1 MRSPSVND
9 YFSSRAAGIW
19 KELAAWATAAAIV
32 GASPAIYAAPQPA
45 FYAGSP
51 AVLSE
56 GYSTSSATTYNS
68 GNSTNL
74 DDVLREVSVA
84 KRLLQTFGGD
94 FLPEFDSYLSTLEA
108 VLATDINSVS
118 SATRLGSG
126 LRAARVR
133 FEEEASSVKV
143 WARLVSCIDQKPV
156 SGRRLPRRFVKVRVR
171 QDEAPFGD
179 ERSNI
184 WAHKAARDFAN
195 VDADPSPRAT

>member
-1 MRSPSVND
+1 VND

-32 GASPAIYAAPQPA
+32 GASPAIYAAPQPT
-45 FYAGSP
+45 FYPGSP
-51 AVLSE
+51 AVLSA
-56 GYSTSSATTYNS
+56 GYSTSSATTYS
-68 GNSTNL
+68 TGNSTNL

-84 KRLLQTFGGD
+84 KRLLKTFGGD